1 MQAKDPPI
9 NLIQKEKTQWNTSW
23 AGVPEFEVSTLQFEQ
38 LYHKVCL
45 LILSIELCLWN
56 KYSKISI
63 NRFWQLL
70 YFEVKS
76 IVEDNTKSL
85 KIYVVET
92 KVGKKNYS

>member
-1 MQAKDPPI
+1 MQAKNPPI

-23 AGVPEFEVSTLQFEQ
+23 PGILEFEVSTLQFEQ

-45 LILSIELCLWN
+45 LILSTELCLWN

-63 NRFWQLL
+63 NRCWQLL

-76 IVEDNTKSL
+76 IVENNTKSL

-92 KVGKKNYS
+92 KVEKNIYS